1 MDIPQFTL
9 SVHCTTYNHANYI
22 RETLNGFMIQK
33 TSFPFVCVIVDDAS
47 TDGEQEVIKN
57 HLCEHFDL
65 KKESNS
71 YCEETEDYI
80 MMFARHKNNQNCFF
94 AVYLLKYNYYQRKKS
109 KMPFFSFWNEMSE
122 YCAICEGDDYWTA
135 SCKLEKQVRYM
146 KKHPECVLTF
156 SNAFFVRPDSSVR
169 WLNTI
174 SVLLKIECQ
183 NIGFKFHKNKM
194 TVLLKNGNILQT
206 ASVCFRNHEKE
217 WANFSK
223 EIPFKM
229 LMRDK
234 PRWLYY
240 STLGDFKCFHSF
252 MSAYRILPESAS
264 HTKDYGKLLRFKDN
278 AEEIARYFNNYF
290 KVIPEKELD
299 KIYRISECRKSALV
313 SPKDFIELW
322 KRLIKDYPSQL
333 FNIRLIIIAFV
344 RIILK
349 RDF

>member
-1 MDIPQFTL
+1 M
-9 SVHCTTYNHANYI
+9 
-22 RETLNGFMIQK
+22 NGFAIQK
-33 TSFPFVCVIVDDAS
+33 TAFPFVCVIIDDAS
-47 TDGEQEVIKN
+47 TDGEPEIIRDYLHKY
-57 HLCEHFDL
+57 FDL
-65 KKESNS
+65 EDDSEYSHKE
-71 YCEETEDYI
+71 TDDYV
-80 MMFARHKNNQNCFF
+80 MVFARHRINHNCYF
-94 AVYLLKYNYYQRKKS
+94 AVYFLKYNHYQVKKPKRSYY
-109 KMPFFSFWNEMSE
+109 SFWDGMSK

-135 SCKLEKQVRYM
+135 SCKLEKQVKYLE
-146 KKHPECVLTF
+146 KHPECVLTF

-229 LMRDK
+229 LMGDK

-252 MSAYRILPESAS
+252 MSAYRILPESAT
-264 HTKDYGKLLRFKDN
+264 HTKDYGKLMRFKDN
-278 AEEIARYFNNYF
+278 AEEIARYYNNYY

-299 KIYRISECRKSALV
+299 KIYRISECRKKAHV
-313 SPKDFIELW
+313 SPKDFVESW
-322 KRLIKDYPSQL
+322 KKLIKDYPSQL
-333 FNIRLIIIAFV
+333 FNIRLNIIAFV
-344 RIILK
+344 RIILN